1 MQRVKKSTKIKLNNS
16 CSNEEKN
23 NVLRKIKLIIKD
35 EWLNDSGKIGCFV
48 FPWKTLI
55 SDIVM
60 NNLK

>member
-1 MQRVKKSTKIKLNNS
+1 MKKQNNNALKKIKV
-16 CSNEEKN
+16 KM
-23 NVLRKIKLIIKD
+23 KD
-35 EWLNDSGKIGCFV
+35 KWFNDSGKIGCFV